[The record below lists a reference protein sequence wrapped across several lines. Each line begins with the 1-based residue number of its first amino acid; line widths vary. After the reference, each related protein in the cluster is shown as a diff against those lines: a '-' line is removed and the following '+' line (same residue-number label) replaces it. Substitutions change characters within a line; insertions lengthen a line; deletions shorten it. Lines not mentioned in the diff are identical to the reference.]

1 MRSKKLE
8 EQLLILK
15 EKELALENE
24 RKQFELEKERWKIEM
39 QKELENR
46 FKTHFEKYTLIF
58 TFVQSN

>member
-8 EQLLILK
+8 EQLLVLK

-24 RKQFELEKERWKIEM
+24 HRQFELEKEKWKAEM

-46 FKTHFEKYTLIF
+46 FKTHFEKS
-58 TFVQSN
+58 VQF